1 MSEFKE
7 DLIGKRHETII
18 AVFDLLN
25 KTKILNLNIGKVEDA
40 LMKKEE
46 EENVSLKMFY
56 LFLNYYLKYA
66 MFLQVR
72 NQNMQELRETMNQN
86 LVKDQSTANKQR

>member
-46 EENVSLKMFY
+46 EENVSLEMFY
-56 LFLNYYLKYA
+56 LFSNYYLKCA

-86 LVKDQSTANKQR
+86 LVKDQSTANRQR